1 MLSRNQRETTQDE
14 RRELTMFDF
23 DVRGDSWRSEAELL
37 ENLADLPPFDHELR
51 TPIQAV
57 PRRAPLIL
65 NPQRTLRSVVE
76 VMSERQ
82 TNTALLSSYGV
93 LLGVVTEKE
102 ILTRLLGRPGIDPES
117 PAWMAMTT
125 GLDALLE
132 TDAIGYGLR
141 RLRVLGVRALPVVD
155 PSGTLRGL
163 FDLPDV
169 VAWLCDRVAAR
180 TPSSGRMI
188 SPRPVHHLND
198 E

>member
-1 MLSRNQRETTQDE
+1 
-14 RRELTMFDF
+14 MFDF
-23 DVRGDSWRSEAELL
+23 DVRGDSWRSESEML
-37 ENLADLPPFDHELR
+37 ENLADLPPFDEELR

-65 NPQRTLRSVVE
+65 DPQRTLRSVVE
-76 VMSERQ
+76 VMSERR

-93 LLGVVTEKE
+93 LLGVVTEKD
-102 ILTRLLGRPGIDPES
+102 ILARLLGTPASDPES
-117 PAWMAMTT
+117 PAWMAVTT

-132 TDAIGYGLR
+132 TDAVGYGLR
-141 RLRVLGVRALPVVD
+141 RLRVLDVRALPVVD
-155 PSGTLRGL
+155 QSGALRGV
-163 FDLPDV
+163 FDLQDV

-180 TPSSGRMI
+180 TPSARRVV